1 MSCLLLRS
9 TVSQTVIIDTDT
21 LQLKDKSYLRYR
33 RMFAMDGNNS
43 LKWIRQVGS
52 HAIAD
57 HRVFESDYFLSHEY
71 VNKYANEVKQKEPT
85 VTEDPDDTPETPL
98 HDEGDPT
105 DGAQPGVTVACA
117 DNWKASQAN
126 ELRRMWNIY
135 EETGIFAAV
144 CRHGLILW
152 LVDMVRIGE
161 LSVINSVP

>member
-9 TVSQTVIIDTDT
+9 TVFQTVIIDTDT
-21 LQLKDKSYLRYR
+21 LQLKDESYLRYR

-43 LKWIRQVGS
+43 LKRIRQVGTR
-52 HAIAD
+52 AIAD

-71 VNKYANEVKQKEPT
+71 VNKFANEVKRKEPPK
-85 VTEDPDDTPETPL
+85 DPDETPETPL

-135 EETGIFAAV
+135 EETGVFAAA

-152 LVDMVRIGE
+152 LVDMVRSGE
-161 LSVINSVP
+161 LSVISSVP